1 MSNDHP
7 QAQMTTRPPYPV
19 RVEARLEPGLSRG
32 LWLIK
37 WLLLVPHLI
46 VLTFLWIA
54 FAVLTVI
61 AWFAILITGRYPPG
75 IFGFN
80 LGVFRWTW
88 RVAYYGY
95 NALGTDRY
103 PPFTLADVPD
113 YPARLDI
120 TYPEHLSRG
129 LALVKTWLLAIP
141 HYLIVGF
148 FIGGAGSMVWRFS
161 ETTQISIGGGLVG
174 LLVLFAAVAL
184 LFRGTYPQ
192 GIFDAVLGMNRWA
205 IRVGGLCS
213 ADDRH
218 LPAVPTRPR
227 RQRAAIH
234 SRPRLPPR
242 VRHPR
247 PHKSDAP
254 GAGTRMISE
263 SGDQIPAATHS
274 SRTVDVI
281 AGDEELSTRRRNVM
295 RVGYA
300 FMGVGLAIVKW
311 PVLIQNAPSL
321 SVPEGVVA
329 CLLTALSLLAFLG
342 LRYPVRMLPILLFEV
357 TWKVIWIAA
366 VALPHLVADDIDAA
380 TGEVLFNC
388 SFVVVI
394 IAVIPWRYAWR
405 QYVRTP
411 GDAWR

>member
-1 MSNDHP
+1 M
-7 QAQMTTRPPYPV
+7 
-19 RVEARLEPGLSRG
+19 
-32 LWLIK
+32 
-37 WLLLVPHLI
+37 
-46 VLTFLWIA
+46 
-54 FAVLTVI
+54 
-61 AWFAILITGRYPPG
+61 
-75 IFGFN
+75 
-80 LGVFRWTW
+80 
-88 RVAYYGY
+88 
-95 NALGTDRY
+95 
-103 PPFTLADVPD
+103 
-113 YPARLDI
+113 
-120 TYPEHLSRG
+120 
-129 LALVKTWLLAIP
+129 
-141 HYLIVGF
+141 
-148 FIGGAGSMVWRFS
+148 IG
-161 ETTQISIGGGLVG
+161 
-174 LLVLFAAVAL
+174 
-184 LFRGTYPQ
+184 
-192 GIFDAVLGMNRWA
+192 
-205 IRVGGLCS
+205 
-213 ADDRH
+213 
-218 LPAVPTRPR
+218 
-227 RQRAAIH
+227 
-234 SRPRLPPR
+234 
-242 VRHPR
+242 
-247 PHKSDAP
+247 
-254 GAGTRMISE
+254 E
-263 SGDQIPAATHS
+263 SGDQIPAAPHS

-329 CLLTALSLLAFLG
+329 CLLTAMSLLAFLG